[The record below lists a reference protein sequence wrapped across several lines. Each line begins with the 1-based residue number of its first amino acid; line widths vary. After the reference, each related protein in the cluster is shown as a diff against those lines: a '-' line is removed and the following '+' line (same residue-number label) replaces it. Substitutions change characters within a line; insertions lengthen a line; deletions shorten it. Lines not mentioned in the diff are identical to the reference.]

1 MAESDTLPGNGE
13 MRSQPQVSVPS
24 GRQTR
29 KQRMSAQRKMF
40 CDGLGFMAIFLSQF
54 ILFFIHS
61 LDEHSW
67 EHTKF
72 QSPSRHWNYNRN
84 RDDRGIYLLESSFP
98 DSRTLR
104 PTNVTLGPKSHLA
117 VYGSQILNLYILP
130 SSVLFPWEYL
140 CLIIIYYRNNTENHI
155 IHISHNDTYPLAKS
169 PSSTSYGREFV
180 GTD

>member
-1 MAESDTLPGNGE
+1 

-29 KQRMSAQRKMF
+29 KQRMFAQRKCSAMGQVF
-40 CDGLGFMAIFLSQF
+40 WPFFFLNLYSF
-54 ILFFIHS
+54 SFIHLINIPES
-61 LDEHSW
+61 ILNF
-67 EHTKF
+67 KG
-72 QSPSRHWNYNRN
+72 PSRHWDYNSS

-98 DSRTLR
+98 ESRNLR

-117 VYGSQILNLYILP
+117 PYGSQILNLYILP
-130 SSVLFPWEYL
+130 SSVLFPREYL
-140 CLIIIYYRNNTENHI
+140 CLIIIYYRNNPESHI
-155 IHISHNDTYPLAKS
+155 THISHNDTYPLAKS